1 MAVDDGTMLVTY
13 AELERAAQDISGQAK
28 KLDGD
33 LQALQTRMKDI
44 SGFFEGEAKTAAD
57 GLHREWDMKSREIH
71 QALNAIANAIRDASA
86 AYSAADKKAAANY

>member
-13 AELERAAQDISGQAK
+13 AELERAAQQITSQAK

-33 LQALQTRMKDI
+33 LDALQTRMKDI
-44 SGFFEGEAKTAAD
+44 SAFFEGEAKTAAD

-71 QALNAIANAIRDASA
+71 TSLNAIANAIREASA
-86 AYSAADKKAAANY
+86 AYSSADKKAAANY